1 MSSLDIDYDDFKLS
15 VFAVSF
21 MVIHLSLVL
30 KAKETYD
37 DAMKQ
42 GYGAMLMEE
51 DDFASDIFSCLVGNL
66 PPDTEAFIKF
76 GYVTE
81 LSLQPDGVL
90 TFLLPNILNPRY
102 NPSIECK
109 H

>member
-1 MSSLDIDYDDFKLS
+1 MMILNYQVLLWLYDF
-15 VFAVSF
+15 
-21 MVIHLSLVL
+21 SLVALL

-37 DAMKQ
+37 DARKE

-51 DDFASDIFSCLVGNL
+51 ADYASDIFSCLVGNL
-66 PPDTEAFIKF
+66 PPDTEASIKF
-76 GYVTE
+76 EYVTE